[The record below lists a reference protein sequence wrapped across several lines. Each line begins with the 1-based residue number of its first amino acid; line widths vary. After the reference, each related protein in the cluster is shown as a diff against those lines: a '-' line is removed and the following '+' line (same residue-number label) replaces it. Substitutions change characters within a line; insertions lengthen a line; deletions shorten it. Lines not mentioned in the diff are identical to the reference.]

1 MDVSR
6 LYYEEY
12 GNGVYCVDVCYQ
24 RPRLAA
30 SYLIREGEQAAI
42 VETGT
47 ANGVD
52 QMLTLMERLDIAP
65 EQVRYVMPTHVHLDH
80 AGGAGRMM
88 GLFPNAQLV
97 IHPFGARH
105 MIDPSK
111 LQAGTIAVYGEEKFR
126 EYYGE
131 IEPIPE
137 GRVITAENGFKV
149 DLNGRELVCYDTPGH
164 ARHHYCVY
172 DAAAKGFF
180 TGDTFGLG
188 YPELGD
194 DGSAFIMAATT
205 PVQFDPDVWH
215 ATLDKL
221 LALDPKFMYL
231 THFGRVSEVPALAKQ
246 LREEIDFHADLA
258 RRAPAGEGR
267 KGWLE
272 QQLLDHQL
280 ERLRARGCTL
290 AREEIESLIASDMD
304 LNAQG
309 LDVWLQRGV
318 G

>member
-1 MDVSR
+1 MSR

-12 GNGVYCVDVCYQ
+12 GNGVYCVDVYYQ

-30 SYLIREGEQAAI
+30 SYLIHEGDQAAI

-47 ANGVD
+47 ANGVN
-52 QMLTLMERLDIAP
+52 QVLMMMERLDIAP

-88 GLFPNAQLV
+88 GLFPNAKLV

-105 MIDPSK
+105 MIDPAK
-111 LQAGTIAVYGEEKFR
+111 LRAGTIAVYGEERFKR
-126 EYYGE
+126 YYGE

-137 GRVITAENGFKV
+137 ERVIAAENGFKV
-149 DLNGRELVCYDTPGH
+149 DLNGRELICIDTPGH

-188 YPELGD
+188 YPELAGD
-194 DGSAFIMAATT
+194 RDAFIMATTT
-205 PVQFDPDVWH
+205 PVQFDPDAWH
-215 ATLDKL
+215 ATIDRL
-221 LALDPKFMYL
+221 LSHDPKFIYL
-231 THFGRVSEVPALAKQ
+231 THFGRVDNVRVLAEQ
-246 LREEIDFHADLA
+246 LREDIDFHADLA
-258 RRAPAGEGR
+258 RRAPEGEGR
-267 KGWLE
+267 KAWLRE
-272 QQLLDHQL
+272 RIQERIL
-280 ERLRARGCTL
+280 ERLRKRGCEL
-290 AREEIESLIASDMD
+290 GREEILRLIGPDTD